1 MAFVLVIKMQRLFL
15 ISALCAGLFTGC
27 ATTSKLIPFVGSET
41 PMQQVLKAQPEIVKE
56 HNNTSVQQVFNRVE
70 SPTVS
75 RITVIQTGLMDDSVS
90 AIRTE
95 YSFKLVD
102 VREGKALE
110 VSKHNFALKNKKDDK
125 YIVFFYS
132 LNYTPLSK
140 ILILTSTT
148 SSLTAS

>member
-1 MAFVLVIKMQRLFL
+1 MQRLFL

-27 ATTSKLIPFVGSET
+27 ATTSKLIPSVGSET

-102 VREGKALE
+102 EKWQLQNKQKSYQCARGKGSRGFQTQLC
-110 VSKHNFALKNKKDDK
+110 S
-125 YIVFFYS
+125 
-132 LNYTPLSK
+132 
-140 ILILTSTT
+140 
-148 SSLTAS
+148 

>member
-1 MAFVLVIKMQRLFL
+1 MQRLFL

-27 ATTSKLIPFVGSET
+27 ATTSKFIPFVGSET

-56 HNNTSVQQVFNRVE
+56 HNNISVQQVFNRVE

-95 YSFKLVD
+95 YAFKLVD
-102 VREGKALE
+102 EKWQLQNKQKSYQCARGKGSRGFQTQLC
-110 VSKHNFALKNKKDDK
+110 S
-125 YIVFFYS
+125 
-132 LNYTPLSK
+132 
-140 ILILTSTT
+140 
-148 SSLTAS
+148 

>member
-1 MAFVLVIKMQRLFL
+1 MQRLFL

-27 ATTSKLIPFVGSET
+27 ATTSKLIPLVGSET

-56 HNNTSVQQVFNRVE
+56 HDNTSVQQVFNRVE

-102 VREGKALE
+102 EKWQLQNKQKSYQCARGKG
-110 VSKHNFALKNKKDDK
+110 SKGFQTQLC
-125 YIVFFYS
+125 S
-132 LNYTPLSK
+132 
-140 ILILTSTT
+140 
-148 SSLTAS
+148 

>member
-1 MAFVLVIKMQRLFL
+1 MQRLFF

-27 ATTSKLIPFVGSET
+27 ATTSKLIPLVGSET
-41 PMQQVLKAQPEIVKE
+41 PMQQVLKAQPEIVTE

-102 VREGKALE
+102 EKWQLQNKQKSYQCARGKG
-110 VSKHNFALKNKKDDK
+110 SKGFQTQLC
-125 YIVFFYS
+125 S
-132 LNYTPLSK
+132 
-140 ILILTSTT
+140 
-148 SSLTAS
+148 

>member
-1 MAFVLVIKMQRLFL
+1 MQRLFL

-27 ATTSKLIPFVGSET
+27 ATTSKLIPLVGSET

-102 VREGKALE
+102 EKWQLQNKQKSYQCARGKGSRGFQTQLC
-110 VSKHNFALKNKKDDK
+110 S
-125 YIVFFYS
+125 
-132 LNYTPLSK
+132 
-140 ILILTSTT
+140 
-148 SSLTAS
+148 

>member
-1 MAFVLVIKMQRLFL
+1 MQRLFL

-75 RITVIQTGLMDDSVS
+75 RIVVIQTGLMDDSIS

-95 YSFKLVD
+95 YAFKLVD
-102 VREGKALE
+102 EKWQLQNKQKKLSVCERERL
-110 VSKHNFALKNKKDDK
+110 
-125 YIVFFYS
+125 
-132 LNYTPLSK
+132 
-140 ILILTSTT
+140 
-148 SSLTAS
+148 

>member
-1 MAFVLVIKMQRLFL
+1 MQRLFL

-27 ATTSKLIPFVGSET
+27 ATTSKLIPLVGSET

-56 HNNTSVQQVFNRVE
+56 HNNTSVQQVFNRIE

-102 VREGKALE
+102 EKWQLQNKQKSYQCARGKG
-110 VSKHNFALKNKKDDK
+110 SKGFQTQLC
-125 YIVFFYS
+125 S
-132 LNYTPLSK
+132 
-140 ILILTSTT
+140 
-148 SSLTAS
+148 

>member
-1 MAFVLVIKMQRLFL
+1 MQRLFL

-27 ATTSKLIPFVGSET
+27 ATTSKFIPFVGSET
-41 PMQQVLKAQPEIVKE
+41 SMQQVLKSQPEIVKE

-95 YSFKLVD
+95 YAFKLVD
-102 VREGKALE
+102 EKWQLQNKQKSYQCARGKGSRGFQTQLC
-110 VSKHNFALKNKKDDK
+110 S
-125 YIVFFYS
+125 
-132 LNYTPLSK
+132 
-140 ILILTSTT
+140 
-148 SSLTAS
+148 

>member
-1 MAFVLVIKMQRLFL
+1 MQRLFL

-27 ATTSKLIPFVGSET
+27 ATTSKLIPLVGSET

-102 VREGKALE
+102 EKWQLQNKQKSYQCARGKG
-110 VSKHNFALKNKKDDK
+110 SKGFQTQLC
-125 YIVFFYS
+125 S
-132 LNYTPLSK
+132 
-140 ILILTSTT
+140 
-148 SSLTAS
+148 

>member
-1 MAFVLVIKMQRLFL
+1 MQRLFL

-41 PMQQVLKAQPEIVKE
+41 PMQQVLKAQTEIVKE

-102 VREGKALE
+102 EKWQLQNKQKSYQCARGKG
-110 VSKHNFALKNKKDDK
+110 SKGFQTQLC
-125 YIVFFYS
+125 S
-132 LNYTPLSK
+132 
-140 ILILTSTT
+140 
-148 SSLTAS
+148 

>member
-1 MAFVLVIKMQRLFL
+1 MQRLFL

-27 ATTSKLIPFVGSET
+27 ATTSKLIPFVGAET
-41 PMQQVLKAQPEIVKE
+41 PMQQVLKAQPEIAKE

-95 YSFKLVD
+95 YAFKLVD
-102 VREGKALE
+102 EKWQLQNKQKSYQCPRGKGSRGFQTQLC
-110 VSKHNFALKNKKDDK
+110 S
-125 YIVFFYS
+125 
-132 LNYTPLSK
+132 
-140 ILILTSTT
+140 
-148 SSLTAS
+148 

>member
-1 MAFVLVIKMQRLFL
+1 MFLVIKMQRLFL

-102 VREGKALE
+102 EKWQLQNKQKSYQCARGKGPRGFQTQLC
-110 VSKHNFALKNKKDDK
+110 S
-125 YIVFFYS
+125 
-132 LNYTPLSK
+132 
-140 ILILTSTT
+140 
-148 SSLTAS
+148 

>member
-1 MAFVLVIKMQRLFL
+1 MQRLFL

-41 PMQQVLKAQPEIVKE
+41 PMQQVLKAQPEIAKE

-75 RITVIQTGLMDDSVS
+75 RIVVIQTGLMDDSVS

-95 YSFKLVD
+95 YAFKLVD
-102 VREGKALE
+102 EKWQLQNKQKSYQCARGKGSRGFQTQLC
-110 VSKHNFALKNKKDDK
+110 S
-125 YIVFFYS
+125 
-132 LNYTPLSK
+132 
-140 ILILTSTT
+140 
-148 SSLTAS
+148 

>member
-1 MAFVLVIKMQRLFL
+1 MQRLFL

-27 ATTSKLIPFVGSET
+27 ATTSKLIPFVGSKT

-102 VREGKALE
+102 EKWQLQNKQKSYQCARGKGSRGFQTQLC
-110 VSKHNFALKNKKDDK
+110 S
-125 YIVFFYS
+125 
-132 LNYTPLSK
+132 
-140 ILILTSTT
+140 
-148 SSLTAS
+148 